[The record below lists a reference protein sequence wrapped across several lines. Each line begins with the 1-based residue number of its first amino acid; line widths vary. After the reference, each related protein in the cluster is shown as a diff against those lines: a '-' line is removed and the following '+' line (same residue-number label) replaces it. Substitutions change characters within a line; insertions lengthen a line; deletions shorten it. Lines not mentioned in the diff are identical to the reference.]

1 MMKQFFLSLII
12 ALTWVPAIGQCCP
25 EKPTAE
31 KRQVLWQKL
40 QEELTAVDKGLD
52 GVMGLAVKDLT
63 SGETFFIHGDEI
75 MPQASSIKITVLANL
90 YLQAQQ
96 GKLKLTDEYVVRKED
111 LVSGSDIMLGLT
123 PGVTRLTLRDLATMM
138 VAVSDNSA
146 TNVLI
151 GRVGMEN
158 VNAMLD
164 GLGLHATRLRRQ
176 MMDLKAAGEGRENV
190 STPREM
196 MTLLETIYRGKLLS
210 KEMTADFIKVLST
223 HKESSLLQ
231 GLPDD
236 AVAASKPGE
245 LEAVRNDSGIIF
257 RKKSALYFVRD
268 DNVSEGRKRGLGG
281 NPQSYGAHVQLFRS
295 RVPRLRL
302 WPGRVAKIRQ
312 ALLKGLSL
320 YLGRSAKIRW
330 NETSFSMDPDHHPIS
345 QCDLCGT
352 VQARSLTGSGPAKS
366 AAIQSRRQCSPGYPP
381 RAGHCRSATQKRAA
395 GFWRQL
401 VYRLPCP

>member
-1 MMKQFFLSLII
+1 MKNVLCRAREAVYTALAMIKKLCLLLLAFLCSLP
-12 ALTWVPAIGQCCP
+12 ALAQCCP
-25 EKPTAE
+25 EKPAAE
-31 KRQVLWQKL
+31 KRQALWQKL
-40 QEELTAVDKGLD
+40 QDDLRTVDHNLD

-75 MPQASSIKITVLANL
+75 MPQASSIKIAVLANL

-164 GLGLHATRLRRQ
+164 SLGLHATRLRRQ

-196 MTLLETIYRGKLLS
+196 MTLLETIYTGKLLN
-210 KEMTADFIKVLST
+210 KEMTADYLKMLST
-223 HKESSLLQ
+223 HKESSMLQ

-236 AVAASKPGE
+236 AVAANKPGE
-245 LEAVRNDSGIIF
+245 LEAVRNDSGIVMVNN
-257 RKKSALYFVRD
+257 RPYVLCVMTAY
-268 DNVSEGRKRGLGG
+268 
-281 NPQSYGAHVQLFRS
+281 
-295 RVPRLRL
+295 
-302 WPGRVAKIRQ
+302 
-312 ALLKGLSL
+312 LKDEKDG
-320 YLGRSAKIRW
+320 
-330 NETSFSMDPDHHPIS
+330 
-345 QCDLCGT
+345 
-352 VQARSLTGSGPAKS
+352 S
-366 AAIQSRRQCSPGYPP
+366 AAIRKIAALTFSYFDRVSRASEYGRVVSP
-381 RAGHCRSATQKRAA
+381 K
-395 GFWRQL
+395 
-401 VYRLPCP
+401 

>member
-1 MMKQFFLSLII
+1 MRRIHSREMIRRILLCLLLPMSSL
-12 ALTWVPAIGQCCP
+12 AAFPQCCP

-31 KRQVLWQKL
+31 KQQVLWQKL
-40 QEELTAVDKGLD
+40 QEELRGVDQGLD

-75 MPQASSIKITVLANL
+75 MPQASSIKIAVLATL

-96 GKLKLTDEYVVRKED
+96 GKLKLTDEYVVRSPD

-151 GRVGMEN
+151 GRVGMES

-196 MTLLETIYRGKLLS
+196 MTLLETIYRGKLLN
-210 KEMTADFIKVLST
+210 KELTADFIKMLST

-245 LEAVRNDSGIIF
+245 LEAVRNDSGIVLVKNRPYILCVMTTYL
-257 RKKSALYFVRD
+257 KDEK
-268 DNVSEGRKRGLGG
+268 EG
-281 NPQSYGAHVQLFRS
+281 
-295 RVPRLRL
+295 
-302 WPGRVAKIRQ
+302 
-312 ALLKGLSL
+312 
-320 YLGRSAKIRW
+320 
-330 NETSFSMDPDHHPIS
+330 
-345 QCDLCGT
+345 
-352 VQARSLTGSGPAKS
+352 S
-366 AAIQSRRQCSPGYPP
+366 AAIRKIAALTYSYFDRVGRASEYGRVVSP
-381 RAGHCRSATQKRAA
+381 K
-395 GFWRQL
+395 
-401 VYRLPCP
+401 

>member
-1 MMKQFFLSLII
+1 MIKNFVLILI
-12 ALTWVPAIGQCCP
+12 AALACIPAMAQCCP
-25 EKPTAE
+25 EKPATE

-40 QEELTAVDKGLD
+40 QEDLRGVDQHLD
-52 GVMGLAVKDLT
+52 GVLGLAVKDLT

-75 MPQASSIKITVLANL
+75 MPQASSIKIAVLADL

-96 GKLKLTDEYVVRKED
+96 GKLKLNDEYVVRKED

-123 PGVTRLTLRDLATMM
+123 PGVTRLTFRDLATMM

-164 GLGLHATRLRRQ
+164 ALGLHATRLRRQ

-196 MTLLETIYRGKLLS
+196 MTLLETIYRGKLLN

-231 GLPDD
+231 SLPDD

-257 RKKSALYFVRD
+257 VKNRPYILCVMTTYLKDEKEGATAIRKVTALTYSYFDR
-268 DNVSEGRKRGLGG
+268 VSRASE
-281 NPQSYGAHVQLFRS
+281 Y
-295 RVPRLRL
+295 
-302 WPGRVAKIRQ
+302 GRV
-312 ALLKGLSL
+312 
-320 YLGRSAKIRW
+320 
-330 NETSFSMDPDHHPIS
+330 
-345 QCDLCGT
+345 
-352 VQARSLTGSGPAKS
+352 V
-366 AAIQSRRQCSPGYPP
+366 SP
-381 RAGHCRSATQKRAA
+381 K
-395 GFWRQL
+395 
-401 VYRLPCP
+401 